1 MQTITAEEARSLS
14 IDNNQGRKKR
24 KKEFNKALEDIMVE
38 IHDSA
43 KAGSFR
49 TKCYCKI
56 DLLDEI
62 TGKLNQFGY
71 EVLLDVYLTAS
82 MFFQNREQGIRSNM
96 IEFEVIW
103 K

>member
-1 MQTITAEEARSLS
+1 MQTITAEEAKSLS
-14 IDNNQGRKKR
+14 IDNSQGRKKR
-24 KKEFNKALEDIMVE
+24 KKEFDKALEDIMVE
-38 IHDSA
+38 IHNSA

-56 DLLDEI
+56 DLLDDL

-71 EVLLDVYLTAS
+71 EVSLDDYSMSSLLHRKQGCTNY
-82 MFFQNREQGIRSNM
+82 MFA
-96 IEFEVIW
+96 FEVIW